1 MTRSVPAWHL
11 RRARLEDAAEIARL
25 VTELGYP
32 VEAGAILPR
41 LQALLVHPD
50 HFVTV
55 AAEPNDRLSGCD
67 RGGAPRSASLWSA
80 SRDHGTERGIRCAPN
95 GCWTRFGQ
103 GGRSLGA
110 TNRRQA
116 DRRSLECR
124 PPRITSFLRE
134 DWLRAQEDTARLR
147 QVVRQTRQRL
157 RWKPHARAASGAN
170 QPSHPDGADG
180 PSLLGS
186 ALLASRRIALE
197 GRSRANAVPDA
208 ISS

>member
-1 MTRSVPAWHL
+1 MTRSVSAWHL

-50 HFVTV
+50 HLVTV
-55 AAEPNDRLSGCD
+55 AAGPNDRLSGVIMAEHRVLLLYGPQVEIMGLSVGSDVRRMGVGRALVKAVEAWARQFGD
-67 RGGAPRSASLWSA
+67 RP
-80 SRDHGTERGIRCAPN
+80 
-95 GCWTRFGQ
+95 
-103 GGRSLGA
+103 
-110 TNRRQA
+110 

-157 RWKPHARAASGAN
+157 RASPSERGAV
-170 QPSHPDGADG
+170 
-180 PSLLGS
+180 
-186 ALLASRRIALE
+186 R
-197 GRSRANAVPDA
+197 
-208 ISS
+208 